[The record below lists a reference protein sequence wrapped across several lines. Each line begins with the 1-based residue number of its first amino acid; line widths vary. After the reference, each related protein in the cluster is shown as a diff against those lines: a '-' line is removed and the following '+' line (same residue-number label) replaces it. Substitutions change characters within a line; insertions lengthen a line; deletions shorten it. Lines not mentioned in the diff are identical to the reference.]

1 MLKQFT
7 TIRRG
12 VLIVAVAAIVLGV
25 IAVRVPLS
33 SAGEGR
39 PEPFDLAGT
48 DWVLASIG
56 GEDLPAGIEIT
67 ARFDEDRVAGVAG
80 CNSYFAGYEIDGGAL
95 TISEMGMTMM
105 MCPEPEMEL
114 EGAFTSALGTA
125 ESYQAAGG
133 TLEIVYADG
142 RLIFNAD

>member
-1 MLKQFT
+1 MLKQFI
-7 TIRRG
+7 TIRRC
-12 VLIVAVAAIVLGV
+12 VFIVAAAAIVLGV
-25 IAVRVPLS
+25 IVLRVPLS
-33 SAGEGR
+33 AAGAGR
-39 PEPFDLAGT
+39 PESFDLAGT

-56 GEDLPAGIEIT
+56 GADLPAGIEIT
-67 ARFDEDRVAGVAG
+67 ARFDEDRVAGVTG
-80 CNSYFAGYEIDGGAL
+80 CNSYFAGYETDGGAL
-95 TISEMGMTMM
+95 TIAEVGMTLM

-125 ESYQAAGG
+125 ESYQATGD